1 MSGSASISAAK
12 RRRAGSDYTQN
23 MNNNVRT
30 PQQQNVPNS
39 RQIDL
44 NNPNQILAIHDRL
57 MKNCVDI
64 INNHTSHLNNLEDKM
79 KSLVKSNDIISKK
92 VVQYEKRIKT
102 LEQEAVL
109 REGHVDDKSTNTDD
123 DDDDKPETE
132 DLSNLSN
139 VSFSVKEQ

>member
-23 MNNNVRT
+23 MNSNVKT
-30 PQQQNVPNS
+30 PQQQNAPNP
-39 RQIDL
+39 RRIDL

-64 INNHTSHLNNLEDKM
+64 INNHTSHLNNLEDKIQ
-79 KSLVKSNDIISKK
+79 SLVKSNNIISKK
-92 VVQYEKRIKT
+92 VIQYEKRIKE

-109 REGHVDDKSTNTDD
+109 REGHVDDKSNVTE
-123 DDDDKPETE
+123 DDDKSETE
-132 DLSNLSN
+132 DLSILSN